1 LIFLARPG
9 TTSSLAGLFI
19 GKLKKA
25 TKMLAYDTLSDT
37 SRVWIYQANRPFEDK
52 DIPALKTKID
62 DFARSWV
69 SHNRQLRAV
78 GDVLHRR
85 FIVLLVDE
93 SQADASG
100 CSIDK
105 SVYFLKQ
112 LQGEYGVDLFDRMVF
127 SYLEGEEVVT
137 VPRDIFAQRYQ
148 DGQIN
153 DETPVFDTL
162 VNNLRDFQQSW
173 VKPLGQS
180 WHRRMC

>member
-1 LIFLARPG
+1 
-9 TTSSLAGLFI
+9 
-19 GKLKKA
+19 
-25 TKMLAYDTLSDT
+25 MLLYDTLSAT
-37 SRVWIYQANRPFEDK
+37 SRVWVYQSSRPFEEK
-52 DIPALKTKID
+52 DIPGLKAKID
-62 DFARSWV
+62 AFARSWV

-78 GDVLHRR
+78 GDVLHHR
-85 FIVLLVDE
+85 FIVLIVDE

-112 LQGEYGVDLFDRMVF
+112 LQGEYEVDLFDRMVF

-148 DGQIN
+148 GGQIN
-153 DETPVFDTL
+153 DETLVFDTL
-162 VNNLRDFQQSW
+162 VNTLGDFQHSW